1 MAEDTD
7 ILYRKRIYFRRD
19 LRLAARRGV
28 ISYGNRS
35 QIQGAVIQNGRKI
48 QAVYI
53 VSASASARKSHTNT
67 KSRQRVSFTTDL
79 SEQSKESSSLLLREK
94 GDRAD
99 FHGVEYR
106 VVDEEL
112 LCVMDTSSV
121 IATLAS
127 PSRDATFPYWG
138 RQ

>member
-1 MAEDTD
+1 
-7 ILYRKRIYFRRD
+7 
-19 LRLAARRGV
+19 LRLAAQPGV
-28 ISYGNRS
+28 IFRGNR
-35 QIQGAVIQNGRKI
+35 
-48 QAVYI
+48 
-53 VSASASARKSHTNT
+53 RKSHINT

-79 SEQSKESSSLLLREK
+79 SKQSKESSRLLLREK

-112 LCVMDTSSV
+112 LYVMDTSSV

>member
-1 MAEDTD
+1 MGRHFLTETAANP
-7 ILYRKRIYFRRD
+7 IRI
-19 LRLAARRGV
+19 
-28 ISYGNRS
+28 
-35 QIQGAVIQNGRKI
+35 Q
-48 QAVYI
+48 
-53 VSASASARKSHTNT
+53 

-79 SEQSKESSSLLLREK
+79 SEQSKESSRLLLREK

>member
-1 MAEDTD
+1 MPVRKIGIRGEAAGEQGIMAEDTD
-7 ILYRKRIYFRRD
+7 RLYRKASTS
-19 LRLAARRGV
+19 AAICGLPPSR
-28 ISYGNRS
+28 
-35 QIQGAVIQNGRKI
+35 
-48 QAVYI
+48 
-53 VSASASARKSHTNT
+53 ASFPGETRRKSHINK

-79 SEQSKESSSLLLREK
+79 SEQSKESSRLLLREK

-106 VVDEEL
+106 VVDEEI

-121 IATLAS
+121 IATLAL

>member
-7 ILYRKRIYFRRD
+7 RLYQTCIRFRRD
-19 LRLAARRGV
+19 LRLAAQPGV
-28 ISYGNRS
+28 ISYGNR
-35 QIQGAVIQNGRKI
+35 
-48 QAVYI
+48 
-53 VSASASARKSHTNT
+53 RKSNTHT

-79 SEQSKESSSLLLREK
+79 SEQSKESSRLLLREK

-112 LCVMDTSSV
+112 LCVKDTSSV
-121 IATLAS
+121 ICFA
-127 PSRDATFPYWG
+127 DATFPYWG